1 MVYYFKMSSF
11 IQGLWYQVLKCRLNC
26 NSNIS
31 SIKSLSKVP
40 TLSVYTCYLLHL
52 HCSLCTHI
60 LFSNFLYCKII
71 LCYDINLGNGVVLHI
86 PTLMKEIE
94 ANGSKKLH
102 NMKDRIKI
110 SDRTHIG
117 MQMFLK
123 IYYVIM
129 LKWDMLLHFFSFY
142 NRFNF
147 LGCCGGGEEEG
158 QKLAQN
164 EK

>member
-1 MVYYFKMSSF
+1 MFYYFKMSSF
-11 IQGLWYQVLKCRLNC
+11 IQGLWYQVLNCRLNC
-26 NSNIS
+26 NSNII

-40 TLSVYTCYLLHL
+40 TLSVYTWYLLHL
-52 HCSLCTHI
+52 HCSLSTHI

-123 IYYVIM
+123 IYYVIT
-129 LKWDMLLHFFSFY
+129 LKRQDMLLRFFSFY

-147 LGCCGGGEEEG
+147 LGCWGGGG
-158 QKLAQN
+158 GGG
-164 EK
+164 

>member
-1 MVYYFKMSSF
+1 M
-11 IQGLWYQVLKCRLNC
+11 
-26 NSNIS
+26 
-31 SIKSLSKVP
+31 
-40 TLSVYTCYLLHL
+40 
-52 HCSLCTHI
+52 
-60 LFSNFLYCKII
+60 YCKII

-129 LKWDMLLHFFSFY
+129 LKRQGMLLRFFSFY

-147 LGCCGGGEEEG
+147 LGCWGGGGGGGGGVKG
-158 QKLAQN
+158 QKIAQN